1 MGFVEEPDTVYPVNI
16 QDISINQ
23 QVSTYLKKLKNDIF
37 NPKIFKD
44 ENEDIGFLWEIG
56 KFSVDVWFYS
66 DGTYSQSA
74 VFPDGE
80 EFFNCDVDVSQEL
93 PLEILKAIAD

>member
-1 MGFVEEPDTVYPVNI
+1 LLVELKLIQGLITNMWWEEMGFVEEPDTVYPVNI

-66 DGTYSQSA
+66 DGTYS
-74 VFPDGE
+74 
-80 EFFNCDVDVSQEL
+80 
-93 PLEILKAIAD
+93 